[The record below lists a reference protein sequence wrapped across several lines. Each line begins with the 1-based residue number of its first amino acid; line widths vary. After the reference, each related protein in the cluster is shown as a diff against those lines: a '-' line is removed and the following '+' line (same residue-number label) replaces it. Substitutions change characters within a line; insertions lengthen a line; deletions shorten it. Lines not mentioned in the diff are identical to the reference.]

1 MNPSIIFGIDDVS
14 GPWYA
19 FWSGFGG
26 PLLTFLAVVAF
37 TIRWAMCD
45 ERYCWRRGRYQLPD
59 SLLVVCRRHR
69 HAGMITREH
78 GELPLSP
85 S

>member
-1 MNPSIIFGIDDVS
+1 MIQTVLGLR
-14 GPWYA
+14 GGMWYA

-69 HAGMITREH
+69 HAGMITRE
-78 GELPLSP
+78 LNAASP
-85 S
+85 RP